1 MRIRSKN
8 KFLSVIPW
16 GISCGLLV
24 HIALFFTYIHIMSVY
39 NATPDVGSGPLGRS
53 LGAALYGLV
62 AAAWLVGLP
71 LSVTQS
77 NSGSKNGSKVVAG
90 FGVALNILT
99 LPVAFLLQMSFALA
113 TA

>member
-1 MRIRSKN
+1 MRTRSKN
-8 KFLSVIPW
+8 KFLAAIPW
-16 GISCGLLV
+16 GLSCGLLAL
-24 HIALFFTYIHIMSVY
+24 IALFFTYGHIMSVY
-39 NATPDVGSGPLGRS
+39 TATPDVNSGPLGRS
-53 LGAALYGLV
+53 LSAALYGLV

-77 NSGSKNGSKVVAG
+77 NNGSKIVAG